1 MSLRLP
7 AAPTTLVFL
16 LLLAVHGRAA
26 DFVDST
32 ERYVAV
38 PDRIG
43 RVMPADQSAA
53 VRAGR
58 TSPTT
63 RGWRSIICAAGCWSP
78 NRPLDPWFITAA
90 GPTASKPGSPAR
102 RQWRL

>member
-53 VRAGR
+53 VL
-58 TSPTT
+58 
-63 RGWRSIICAAGCWSP
+63 IYV
-78 NRPLDPWFITAA
+78 L
-90 GPTASKPGSPAR
+90 AR
-102 RQWRL
+102 RSSSAGADPCRASSGPLCRPSSRACRLSASLPSRTLRR